1 MQYMKL
7 DDVARAE
14 LLRDL
19 AAMPAY
25 LRETFEA
32 LPQDLVTTGGPDGLF
47 SPVEQVW
54 HLADLEQEGF
64 ASRIDRLLNE
74 PHPNLPDF
82 DGTAVARARNYQ
94 ALSLARGLERFEAAR
109 RANLE
114 RLRCLP
120 DEAWSRSGVQSGV
133 GAVSLCDMPVFLRQH
148 DQAHKD
154 EIAQWRRY
162 VDAGRARDP
171 GHAIT

>member
-7 DDVARAE
+7 DDSARAD

-25 LRETFEA
+25 LKETFES
-32 LPQDLVTTGGPDGLF
+32 LPQALLTTGGPDGLF

-64 ASRIDRLLNE
+64 ASRIERLLNE
-74 PHPNLPDF
+74 QDPQLPDF
-82 DGTAVARARNYQ
+82 DGTAVARARNYK
-94 ALSLARGLERFEAAR
+94 ALSLADGLERFEAAR

-114 RLRCLP
+114 LLRAVP
-120 DEAWSRSGVQSGV
+120 DDAWTRSGVQSGV

-154 EIAQWRRY
+154 EIAQWRRH
-162 VDAGRARDP
+162 VGAGQRP
-171 GHAIT
+171 